1 METLATSSPAYAP
14 ENGALQDEPGAASL
28 PDRAPRRS
36 RWRVWVSLALALI
49 ALRLALPI
57 VLAPMLASRLSRV
70 LGTRVDVRDV
80 TFAPID
86 AVVTLRGVTVQAPDA
101 MGVPAGG
108 APAVVADRVRL
119 DVQWLPLLH
128 RAVLVR
134 ELVLESARI
143 ELDRLTGGGTSLE
156 TFLRA
161 DPARELPP
169 HWTFALDRVL
179 LRDST
184 LHLRGVADAE
194 PAALEVKVR
203 DAQVSTLPRR
213 ATAFGR
219 APNLRVDAAV
229 EGGHIRVE
237 GSSDLRADGVVLDAH
252 IRAKNVPLGPL
263 RSYLSH
269 LGWSGVGGRLS
280 AQLHYR
286 RDPARRDLLTGRVI
300 ARRVAVRVPALV
312 EPALAVRR
320 AVADVEGIDLLAR
333 RVTIASLTLH
343 GATLTARPDLAVPIP
358 LLDAGRDS
366 SATAPTAP
374 RRARPDERD
383 GKATPW
389 RWTIARL
396 VAPSGHVRFA
406 GPAGGVGVVAS
417 LSAENLGPGA
427 YWSPLRAWFR
437 HGEGVA
443 AFDGTARMTHG
454 LVIDGHLTAGAID
467 VPALARAVG
476 VPWAD
481 LAQAGRGAADLSVEL
496 TPGATDGSAVDAH
509 GTVSVADLWV
519 AGPDPTAFALGAGAM
534 QLELTGIL
542 ARGNGARR
550 PGSIELKISDVT
562 IRAPQVQLSRTPD
575 GWVFPPFGDDANPTV
590 TATSG
595 APTAAAAT
603 AAAADQPPESS
614 RDVQLAVAQVR
625 TNGGRATLVDTA
637 AEPPVTIDIALSEG
651 WGRDLRLPG
660 VTLGDFAL
668 GGSDRRLGALWLWG
682 RGADGRALEL
692 SGESVPLTAAA
703 PFLVRAG
710 LPYQLEGGTASF
722 LSRVAVAAGRWTA
735 DTTLWLRDP
744 TVAGDT
750 AALREALGMSVETAF
765 AALRDPNGDVT
776 LHLALAAPGPGDTRT
791 FPDAVARAVRDA
803 VARGDEG
810 LVPDKPL
817 RIAFAPGRAELT
829 SSGAQQIA
837 TIAKILDARP
847 NLVIALAAPV
857 SADDRRWL
865 AARALADDIEPAR
878 GFKGVLRTFG
888 IRDQRERIRRAL
900 EERTDG
906 RPGRLDADDEA
917 ALQDMLAH
925 RAPVDPGRLD
935 ALAAARVTRVT
946 TELADRHRIAP
957 ARVVV
962 GDAGPD
968 DGAAPPA
975 VRGRIGVDPRVAR
988 HSVPAPAS
996 DAATSGV
1003 R

>member
-1 METLATSSPAYAP
+1 VETLATPTSAYP
-14 ENGALQDEPGAASL
+14 PQDALHDEPGEASL
-28 PDRAPRRS
+28 PDRSPRRS

-86 AVVTLRGVTVQAPDA
+86 AVVTLRGVTVHAPDA
-101 MGVPAGG
+101 MGAPAGR

-161 DPARELPP
+161 DPASELPP
-169 HWTFALDRVL
+169 HWTFALDRVV

-184 LHLRGVADAE
+184 LRLRGVADAE

-229 EGGHIRVE
+229 EGGHLRVE
-237 GSSDLRADGVVLDAH
+237 GSSDLRADGVVLDAR
-252 IRAKNVPLGPL
+252 IRAKNVPLAPL

-269 LGWSGVGGRLS
+269 LGWSGVNGRLS

-358 LLDAGRDS
+358 LLDAGRDA

-396 VAPSGHVRFA
+396 VAPSGHVRFP
-406 GPAGGVGVVAS
+406 GPGGGVGVVAS

-509 GTVSVADLWV
+509 GSVSVADLWV

-590 TATSG
+590 TAT
-595 APTAAAAT
+595 AAAAT

-637 AEPPVTIDIALSEG
+637 AEPPVTIDLALSEG

-668 GGSDRRLGALWLWG
+668 AGSDRQLGALWLWG
-682 RGADGRALEL
+682 RGVDGRALEL
-692 SGESVPLTAAA
+692 SGESVPLAAAA

-710 LPYQLEGGTASF
+710 LPYRLEGGTASF
-722 LSRVAVAAGRWTA
+722 LSRVAVAGGRWTA
-735 DTTLWLRDP
+735 DTTLSLRGA

-750 AALREALGMSVETAF
+750 VALREALGMPVEDAF

-776 LHLALAAPGPGDTRT
+776 LHLALAAPVPGDTRT
-791 FPDAVARAVRDA
+791 LPDAVARAVRDA
-803 VARGDEG
+803 AARSGQAP
-810 LVPDKPL
+810 LPDGPL

-829 SSGAQQIA
+829 AHGAQQIA

-847 NLVIALAAPV
+847 SLVVELAAPV
-857 SADDRRWL
+857 STHDRRWL

-878 GFKGVLRTFG
+878 GFKGVLRAFG

-900 EERTDG
+900 EDRTDG

-917 ALQDMLAH
+917 ALRDMLAQ
-925 RAPVDPGRLD
+925 RPPVDADRLA
-935 ALAAARVTRVT
+935 ALVAARVTRVT
-946 TELADRHRIAP
+946 TELADRHGVAP

-962 GDAGPD
+962 TDAAPD
-968 DGAAPPA
+968 DSAASPA

-996 DAATSGV
+996 EATTSGV